1 MAEMVTH
8 IIPVQASPS
17 ESQDTAQQCQ
27 CTSVLLSL
35 IREVK
40 KLHYIDWYIVCLV
53 NTFIVYNFFH
63 RGFYMHCF
71 LSTDI

>member
-17 ESQDTAQQCQ
+17 ESQDTAQQRQ
-27 CTSVLLSL
+27 CRSVLLSL

-40 KLHYIDWYIVCLV
+40 KLHYID
-53 NTFIVYNFFH
+53 
-63 RGFYMHCF
+63 
-71 LSTDI
+71 